1 MTPVVGLMGNPN
13 VGKSTLF
20 NGATGLRQH
29 TGNWTGKTVG
39 LQSGTSR
46 VDGRAFTLVDVPGT
60 YSLTPVSE
68 EERAAADFVME
79 GRADAYIVVLDG
91 TSLRRSLPLALQ
103 IMALQGRTVLCV
115 NLLDEAQK
123 RGIQVDTAAIAQ
135 ALGVPVVGAAAR
147 SGRGIEA
154 ALRAALSLLDGP
166 KRPPVPLPRRP
177 GEREAEACHRR
188 AAELCALTVHQRHE
202 GPTGRQLRLDKL
214 LTGRLLGVPA
224 MVLLLGLVFF
234 LTLKGAN
241 YPSALLQR
249 GFALLGTWLRTGLA
263 TLHAPAFLADALM
276 DGVFDTTATV
286 VSVML
291 PPMAL
296 FFPLFTLLEDLGYL
310 PRVAFDLDRCFARC
324 HACGKQALTVCMG
337 FGCNAVGVTGCRIID
352 TRRERLMAIL
362 TNSVTPCNGRFPAL
376 LALSTLF
383 FGGGLL
389 SAGLMVG
396 LVAFSLLMT
405 LALSFLLSRTVLKGQ
420 PSAYTLE
427 LPPFR
432 MPQVGK
438 VIVRS
443 LLDRTLRILLRA
455 VTVAAPC
462 GLVIYL
468 LGHLPLNGPSLLSRL
483 VRFLDPAA
491 RLFGLDGAIL
501 SGFLLGLPANEIV
514 LPLTLMGY
522 EAAGVLP
529 ATAAAEALGP
539 ALRLA
544 GWTPWTALSFM
555 VFSLLHFPCST
566 TLWTIKKETGS
577 WGWCLL
583 SALLPTAFGLL
594 FCLVLRLVAAV
605 VWSF

>member
-39 LQSGTSR
+39 LQSGTAR

-68 EERAAADFVME
+68 EERAAADFVIE

-103 IMALQGRTVLCV
+103 IMARQGRTVLCV
-115 NLLDEAQK
+115 NLLEEAQK
-123 RGIQVDTAAIAQ
+123 RGIQVDTAALAH

-147 SGRGIEA
+147 SGRGIKT
-154 ALRAALSLLDGP
+154 ALRAALALLDGP
-166 KRPPVPLPRRP
+166 ERPPVPLPQRP
-177 GEREAEACHRR
+177 VEREAEACHRR
-188 AAELCALTVHQRHE
+188 AAELCALAVHQRYE
-202 GPTGRQLRLDKL
+202 GPSSRQLRLDKL

-249 GFALLGTWLRTGLA
+249 AFALLGARLRTWLA
-263 TLHAPAFLADALM
+263 ALHAPVFLTGALM

-396 LVAFSLLMT
+396 LVTFSLLMT

-468 LGHLPLNGPSLLSRL
+468 LGHLPLTGPSLLSRL
-483 VRFLDPAA
+483 VRLLDPAA

-522 EAAGVLP
+522 GATGVLTQ
-529 ATAAAEALGP
+529 TAAAGALGP
-539 ALRLA
+539 ALLSA
-544 GWTPWTALSFM
+544 GWTPWTALAFM

-605 VWSF
+605 V

>member
-39 LQSGTSR
+39 LQSGTAR

-103 IMALQGRTVLCV
+103 IMARQGRTVLCV

-123 RGIQVDTAAIAQ
+123 RGIQVDTAALSQ

-154 ALRAALSLLDGP
+154 ALRAALSLLDEP
-166 KRPPVPLPRRP
+166 ERPPVPLPRRP

-249 GFALLGTWLRTGLA
+249 GFALLGARLRTGLA
-263 TLHAPAFLADALM
+263 ALHAPAFLAGALM

-455 VTVAAPC
+455 MTVAAPC

-514 LPLTLMGY
+514 LPLVLMGY
-522 EAAGVLP
+522 GAAGD
-529 ATAAAEALGP
+529 LGP
-539 ALRLA
+539 ALLAA
-544 GWTPWTALSFM
+544 GWTRTTALCFM

-566 TLWTIKKETGS
+566 TLLTIKKETGS
-577 WGWCLL
+577 WGWTLL
-583 SALLPTAFGLL
+583 AAVLPTVFGLL
-594 FCLVLRLVAAV
+594 FCLLLRFVSALML
-605 VWSF
+605 

>member
-1 MTPVVGLMGNPN
+1 MTPVVGLCGNPN

-20 NGATGLRQH
+20 NAATGLRQH

-39 LQSGTSR
+39 LQSGTAK
-46 VDGRAFTLVDVPGT
+46 VDGRALTLVDVPGT
-60 YSLTPVSE
+60 YSLRPVSE
-68 EERAAADFVME
+68 EERAAADFVRS
-79 GRADAYIVVLDG
+79 GRADACIVVLDG
-91 TSLRRSLPLALQ
+91 TSLRRSLPLALEILAVQ
-103 IMALQGRTVLCV
+103 PRTVLCV
-115 NLLDEAQK
+115 NLLDEAKKQ
-123 RGIQVDTAAIAQ
+123 GVQVDTAALSK

-147 SGRGIEA
+147 SGQGVRE
-154 ALRAALSLLDGP
+154 ALRGALALVDGP
-166 KRPPVPLPRRP
+166 APKPEPLALRS
-177 GEREAEACHRR
+177 GETWAEACHRR
-188 AAELCALTVHQRHE
+188 AGELCALAVKR
-202 GPTGRQLRLDKL
+202 GNGAARDRQWRADRL

-224 MVLLLGLVFF
+224 MLLLLGLVFF

-241 YPSALLQR
+241 YPSALLER
-249 GFALLGTWLRTGLA
+249 GFSALGEWLRRGLTGLG
-263 TLHAPAFLADALM
+263 APAFLIGALM
-276 DGVFDTTATV
+276 DGVYGTTATV
-286 VSVML
+286 VAVML

-310 PRVAFDLDRCFARC
+310 PRVAFNLDRCFACC

-352 TRRERLMAIL
+352 SRRERLIAIL
-362 TNSVTPCNGRFPAL
+362 TNAVTPCNGRFPAL
-376 LALSTLF
+376 LTLCTVF

-396 LVAFSLLMT
+396 LMAFSVAMT
-405 LALSFLLSRTVLKGQ
+405 LGLSFLLSRTILRGQ

-432 MPQVGK
+432 RPQVGK

-462 GLVIYL
+462 GLILYL
-468 LGHLPLNGPSLLSRL
+468 LGSLPQEGPSLLSRL
-483 VRFLDPAA
+483 VRLLDPVGRA
-491 RLFGLDGAIL
+491 FGLDGAIL

-514 LPLTLMGY
+514 LPLTVRGY
-522 EAAGVLP
+522 GAVGALP
-529 ATAAAEALGP
+529 SAAASGALGP
-539 ALRLA
+539 ALLAA
-544 GWTPWTALSFM
+544 GWTRWTALAFM

-577 WGWCLL
+577 WGWTLL
-583 SALLPTAFGLL
+583 SALLPTIFGLL
-594 FCLVLRLVAAV
+594 ICFILRLI
-605 VWSF
+605 SMLI

>member
-29 TGNWTGKTVG
+29 TGKWTGKTVG
-39 LQSGTSR
+39 LQSGTAR

-68 EERAAADFVME
+68 EERAAADFVIE

-103 IMALQGRTVLCV
+103 IIARQGRTVLCV

-123 RGIQVDTAAIAQ
+123 RGIQVDTAALAH

-188 AAELCALTVHQRHE
+188 AAELCALAVHQRHK

-224 MVLLLGLVFF
+224 MALLLGLVFF

-249 GFALLGTWLRTGLA
+249 AFALLGTRLRTGLA
-263 TLHAPAFLADALM
+263 ALHAPAFLTGALM

-362 TNSVTPCNGRFPAL
+362 TNSVIPCNGRFPAL

-405 LALSFLLSRTVLKGQ
+405 LALSFLLSRTVLRGQ
-420 PSAYTLE
+420 PSAYTME

-468 LGHLPLNGPSLLSRL
+468 LGHLPLSGPSLLSRL
-483 VRFLDPAA
+483 VRLLDPAA

-522 EAAGVLP
+522 GATGVLP
-529 ATAAAEALGP
+529 QTAAAGALGP
-539 ALRLA
+539 ALLSA
-544 GWTPWTALSFM
+544 GWTPWTALAFM

-577 WGWCLL
+577 WGWTLL
-583 SALLPTAFGLL
+583 AAVLPTVFGLL
-594 FCLVLRLVAAV
+594 FCLLLRLISALML
-605 VWSF
+605 

>member
-39 LQSGTSR
+39 LQSGTAR

-68 EERAAADFVME
+68 EERAAADFVIE

-123 RGIQVDTAAIAQ
+123 RGIQVDTAALSQ

-154 ALRAALSLLDGP
+154 ALRAALSLLDEP
-166 KRPPVPLPRRP
+166 ERPPVPLPRRP

-249 GFALLGTWLRTGLA
+249 AFALLGARLRTGLA
-263 TLHAPAFLADALM
+263 ALHAPAFLTGALM
-276 DGVFDTTATV
+276 DGVYDTTATV

-389 SAGLMVG
+389 SVGLMVG

-468 LGHLPLNGPSLLSRL
+468 LSHLPLSGPSLLSRL
-483 VRFLDPAA
+483 IRLLDPAA
-491 RLFGLDGAIL
+491 QLFGLDGAIL

-522 EAAGVLP
+522 GAAGVLP
-529 ATAAAEALGP
+529 ATAAAGALGP
-539 ALRLA
+539 ALRSA
-544 GWTPWTALSFM
+544 GWTPWTALAFM

-577 WGWCLL
+577 WGWTLL
-583 SALLPTAFGLL
+583 AAVLPTVFGLL
-594 FCLVLRLVAAV
+594 FCLLLRLISALML
-605 VWSF
+605 

>member
-1 MTPVVGLMGNPN
+1 
-13 VGKSTLF
+13 
-20 NGATGLRQH
+20 
-29 TGNWTGKTVG
+29 
-39 LQSGTSR
+39 
-46 VDGRAFTLVDVPGT
+46 
-60 YSLTPVSE
+60 
-68 EERAAADFVME
+68 
-79 GRADAYIVVLDG
+79 
-91 TSLRRSLPLALQ
+91 
-103 IMALQGRTVLCV
+103 
-115 NLLDEAQK
+115 
-123 RGIQVDTAAIAQ
+123 
-135 ALGVPVVGAAAR
+135 
-147 SGRGIEA
+147 
-154 ALRAALSLLDGP
+154 
-166 KRPPVPLPRRP
+166 
-177 GEREAEACHRR
+177 
-188 AAELCALTVHQRHE
+188 
-202 GPTGRQLRLDKL
+202 
-214 LTGRLLGVPA
+214 
-224 MVLLLGLVFF
+224 
-234 LTLKGAN
+234 
-241 YPSALLQR
+241 
-249 GFALLGTWLRTGLA
+249 
-263 TLHAPAFLADALM
+263 
-276 DGVFDTTATV
+276 
-286 VSVML
+286 
-291 PPMAL
+291 
-296 FFPLFTLLEDLGYL
+296 
-310 PRVAFDLDRCFARC
+310 
-324 HACGKQALTVCMG
+324 MG

-468 LGHLPLNGPSLLSRL
+468 LGHLPLTGPSLLSRL

-566 TLWTIKKETGS
+566 TLWTIKKETDS
-577 WGWCLL
+577 RGWCLL

>member
-1 MTPVVGLMGNPN
+1 MPVIGLCGNPH

-20 NGATGLRQH
+20 NAATGLRQH

-39 LQSGTSR
+39 LQAGTAK
-46 VDGRAFTLVDVPGT
+46 VDGRAVTLVDVPGT
-60 YSLTPVSE
+60 YSLRPVSE
-68 EERAAADFVME
+68 EERAAANFVIE
-79 GRADAYIVVLDG
+79 GQADAYIVVLDG

-103 IMALQGRTVLCV
+103 ILVRQPRTVLCV
-115 NLLDEAQK
+115 NLLDEAEKQ
-123 RGIQVDTAAIAQ
+123 GIRVDTKALSK
-135 ALGVPVVGAAAR
+135 ALGTPVVGATAR
-147 SGRGIEA
+147 SGKGIEET
-154 ALRAALSLLDGP
+154 LRAALGLIKGP
-166 KRPPVPLPRRP
+166 APAVAPLTIQP
-177 GEREAEACHRR
+177 GESEAEACHRR
-188 AAELCALTVHQRHE
+188 AKALCALAVKRTD
-202 GPTGRQLRLDKL
+202 TGRALRQLRADKL
-214 LTGRLLGVPA
+214 LTGRQLGLPV
-224 MVLLLGLVFF
+224 MLLLLGLVFF

-249 GFALLGTWLRTGLA
+249 GFAALGLWLRRGLA
-263 TLHAPAFLADALM
+263 TLHTPAFLTGALM
-276 DGVFDTTATV
+276 DGVFETTATV

-291 PPMAL
+291 PPMAI

-310 PRVAFDLDRCFARC
+310 PRVAFDLDSCFARC

-352 TRRERLMAIL
+352 SRRERLIAIL
-362 TNSVTPCNGRFPAL
+362 TNGLTPCNGRFPAIL
-376 LALSTLF
+376 TLCTVF

-396 LVAFSLLMT
+396 VVAFSLGMT
-405 LALSFLLSRTVLKGQ
+405 LLASFLLSRTVLRGQ

-432 MPQVGK
+432 RPQVGK

-468 LGHLPLNGPSLLSRL
+468 LSSLPLQGPSLLSSL
-483 VRFLDPAA
+483 IRFLDPAG
-491 RLFGLDGAIL
+491 RFFGLDGAIL

-522 EAAGVLP
+522 G
-529 ATAAAEALGP
+529 ATGELGP
-539 ALRLA
+539 ALIAA
-544 GWTPWTALSFM
+544 GWTRRTALCFM

-577 WGWCLL
+577 WGWTLL
-583 SALLPTAFGLL
+583 AALLPTVFGLL
-594 FCLVLRLVAAV
+594 FCFVIRLISALL
-605 VWSF
+605 

>member
-1 MTPVVGLMGNPN
+1 MIPIIGLCGNPN

-20 NGATGLRQH
+20 NVATGLKQH

-39 LQSGTSR
+39 LKAGTAR
-46 VDGRAFTLVDVPGT
+46 VDGRVVTLVDVPGT
-60 YSLTPVSE
+60 YSLRPVSE
-68 EERAAADFVME
+68 EERAAADFVTE

-91 TSLRRSLPLALQ
+91 TSLKRSLPLALQ
-103 IMALQGRTVLCV
+103 ILGRQGRVVLCM
-115 NLLDEAQK
+115 NLLDEAKKQGV
-123 RGIQVDTAAIAQ
+123 RVDVDALSK

-147 SGRGIEA
+147 SGQGVAET
-154 ALRAALSLLDGP
+154 LRAALALIDGP
-166 KRPPVPLPRRP
+166 DRPSLPLEIGP
-177 GEREAEACHRR
+177 GETEAEACHRR
-188 AAELCALTVHQRHE
+188 AGELCALAVEKTDTGRA
-202 GPTGRQLRLDKL
+202 GRQLRADKL
-214 LTGRLLGVPA
+214 LTGRLLGIPV
-224 MVLLLGLVFF
+224 MLLLLGLVFF

-241 YPSALLQR
+241 YPSALLEK
-249 GFALLGTWLRTGLA
+249 GFSLLGEWLRRGLLA
-263 TLHAPAFLADALM
+263 VGCPAFLTGALM
-276 DGVFDTTATV
+276 DGVYGVTATV

-291 PPMAL
+291 PPMAI

-352 TRRERLMAIL
+352 SKRERLMAIL
-362 TNSVTPCNGRFPAL
+362 TNGVTPCNGRFPAL
-376 LALSTLF
+376 LTLCTVF

-396 LVAFSLLMT
+396 VVGFSLMMT
-405 LALSFLLSRTVLKGQ
+405 LGLSFLLSRTILRGQ

-432 MPQVGK
+432 KPQVGK

-468 LGHLPLNGPSLLSRL
+468 LGHLPVHGPSLLSAL
-483 VRFLDPAA
+483 IRFLDPAG
-491 RLFGLDGAIL
+491 RFFGLDGAIL

-514 LPLTLMGY
+514 LPLVLMGY
-522 EAAGVLP
+522 GAAGD
-529 ATAAAEALGP
+529 LGP
-539 ALRLA
+539 ALLAA
-544 GWTPWTALSFM
+544 GWTRTTALSFM

-566 TLWTIKKETGS
+566 TLLTIKKETGS
-577 WGWCLL
+577 WGWTLL
-583 SALLPTAFGLL
+583 AAVLPTVFGLL
-594 FCLVLRLVAAV
+594 FCLLLRLISALML
-605 VWSF
+605 

>member
-1 MTPVVGLMGNPN
+1 MTPVIGLCGNPN

-20 NGATGLRQH
+20 NAATGLKQH

-39 LQSGTSR
+39 LMAGTAK
-46 VDGRAFTLVDVPGT
+46 VDGRPVTLVDVPGT
-60 YSLTPVSE
+60 YSLRPVSE
-68 EERAAADFVME
+68 EERAAAAFVTE
-79 GRADAYIVVLDG
+79 GQADAYLVVLDG

-103 IMALQGRTVLCV
+103 VLARQTRTALCV

-123 RGIQVDTAAIAQ
+123 QGIHIDTEALEK

-147 SGRGIEA
+147 SGKGIEK
-154 ALRAALSLLDGP
+154 ALRAALSLIDGP
-166 KRPPVPLPRRP
+166 EPTPVTFEIQP
-177 GEREAEACHRR
+177 GETEAQACHRR
-188 AAELCALTVHQRHE
+188 AGELCALAVTQTD
-202 GPTGRQLRLDKL
+202 TGRAHRQLRLDRL
-214 LTGRLLGVPA
+214 LTGRLLGLPL
-224 MVLLLGLVFF
+224 MLCLLGLVFF

-241 YPSALLQR
+241 WPSALLQR
-249 GFALLGTWLRTGLA
+249 GFDALGLWLRRGLVA
-263 TLHAPAFLADALM
+263 LHAPAFLAGALM
-276 DGVFDTTATV
+276 DGVYGVTATV

-291 PPMAL
+291 PPMAI

-324 HACGKQALTVCMG
+324 YACGKQALTVCMG

-352 TRRERLMAIL
+352 SKRERLVAIL
-362 TNSVTPCNGRFPAL
+362 TNAVTPCNGRFPAL
-376 LALSTLF
+376 LTLCTVF

-396 LVAFSLLMT
+396 LIAFSLGMT
-405 LALSFLLSRTVLKGQ
+405 LGLSWLLSRTVLKGQ

-432 MPQVGK
+432 KPQVGK

-462 GLVIYL
+462 GLLIYL
-468 LGHLPLNGPSLLSRL
+468 LGQLPIGGPSLLSRL
-483 VRFLDPAA
+483 IRFLDPAG
-491 RLFGLDGAIL
+491 RFFGLDGAIL

-514 LPLTLMGY
+514 LPLVLMGY
-522 EAAGVLP
+522 GAAG
-529 ATAAAEALGP
+529 EMGQALI
-539 ALRLA
+539 AA
-544 GWTPWTALSFM
+544 GWTKVTALSFM

-566 TLWTIKKETGS
+566 TLLTIKKETGS
-577 WGWCLL
+577 WGWTLL
-583 SALLPTAFGLL
+583 AALLPTVFGLL
-594 FCLVLRLVAAV
+594 FCMLLHSLC
-605 VWSF
+605 

>member
-1 MTPVVGLMGNPN
+1 MKPVVGLCGNPN

-20 NGATGLRQH
+20 NGATGLKQH

-39 LQSGTSR
+39 LASGTAK
-46 VDGRAFTLVDVPGT
+46 VDGRALTLVDVPGT
-60 YSLTPVSE
+60 YSLRPVSE
-68 EERAAADFVME
+68 EERAAASFVIE
-79 GRADAYIVVLDG
+79 GKADAYIVVLDG

-103 IMALQGRTVLCV
+103 ILARQKRTVLCV
-115 NLLDEAQK
+115 NLLDECEKQ
-123 RGIQVDTAAIAQ
+123 GIRVDTQ
-135 ALGVPVVGAAAR
+135 ALSRALNVPVVGASAR
-147 SGRGIEA
+147 SGKGIEE
-154 ALRAALSLLDGP
+154 ALRAALTLID
-166 KRPPVPLPRRP
+166 RPAPAPAPLNILP
-177 GEREAEACHRR
+177 GEIEAEACHRR
-188 AAELCALTVHQRHE
+188 AGELCALAVARTDTRRRD
-202 GPTGRQLRLDKL
+202 RQLQVDTL
-214 LTGRLLGVPA
+214 LTGRWQGIPVMLC
-224 MVLLLGLVFF
+224 LLGLVFF

-249 GFALLGTWLRTGLA
+249 GFDGLGAWLRRGLA
-263 TLHAPAFLADALM
+263 ALHAPDFLAGMLM
-276 DGVFDTTATV
+276 DGVYGITATV

-291 PPMAL
+291 PPMAI

-352 TRRERLMAIL
+352 SKRERLVAIL
-362 TNSVTPCNGRFPAL
+362 TNGVTPCNGRFPAL
-376 LALSTLF
+376 LTLCTVF

-396 LVAFSLLMT
+396 IVAFSLLMT
-405 LALSFLLSRTVLKGQ
+405 LGLSFLLSRTVLRGQ

-432 MPQVGK
+432 RPQVGK

-468 LGHLPLNGPSLLSRL
+468 LGHLPLTGPSLLSGL
-483 VRFLDPAA
+483 IRFLDPAG
-491 RLFGLDGAIL
+491 RFFGLDGAIL

-514 LPLTLMGY
+514 LPLTLQGY
-522 EAAGVLP
+522 GAAGD
-529 ATAAAEALGP
+529 LGP
-539 ALRLA
+539 ALLSA
-544 GWTPWTALSFM
+544 GWTRTTALCFM

-583 SALLPTAFGLL
+583 AAVLPTVFGLL
-594 FCLVLRLVAAV
+594 FCLVLRLTAAIL
-605 VWSF
+605 